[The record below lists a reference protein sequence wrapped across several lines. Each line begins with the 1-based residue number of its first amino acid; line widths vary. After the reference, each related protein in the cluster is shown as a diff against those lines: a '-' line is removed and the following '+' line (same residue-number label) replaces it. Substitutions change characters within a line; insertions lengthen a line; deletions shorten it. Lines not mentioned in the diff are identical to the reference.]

1 MTASTVHLLSDRR
14 SKLGHYAGFASR
26 LVAFVLDTVIISV
39 SIVSISWFLSA
50 SMNMLQGE
58 VILRSL
64 AKISP
69 MIQKANFVLTHPIT
83 QGAATAIFV
92 VVYFIF
98 FWTTIGQTPGKYILG
113 LRVVSHDGKRLKL
126 LQAALRYLGYYLSG
140 LPFGFGFFW
149 ILIDDQRR
157 GWHDR
162 LAGTCVIYVWDARP
176 DERFLVDF
184 MAKALHRRDA
194 IKDLLYR
201 QKPSQ
206 DSDHS

>member
-1 MTASTVHLLSDRR
+1 MTASTVHLLSDRK

-39 SIVSISWFLSA
+39 SIVSTSWFLTTSL
-50 SMNMLQGE
+50 NMLQGG

-64 AKISP
+64 AKFSP
-69 MIQKANFVLTHPIT
+69 LIQNANFVLTHPIT
-83 QGAATAIFV
+83 QGAATATFV

-126 LQAALRYLGYYLSG
+126 FQAVVRYLGYYLSG
-140 LPFGFGFFW
+140 LLVGLGFLW

-184 MAKALHRRDA
+184 MAKAFHRREA
-194 IKDLLYR
+194 KTDLLHR

-206 DSDHS
+206 DSDHL